1 MRSAMPAGRD
11 KRTAIASTLR
21 PRTIVAALVF
31 GFLACAPSARAFP
44 PAPYYTVFGDV
55 RDEFGNLI
63 SAGGGSVIFSVNTRE
78 IARYPVT
85 GVTGAD
91 YNYQIRMRMDMSRLG
106 TSSYSSLAV
115 NTGATYTLAV
125 DIGGVTYLP
134 LEMTTPPSVGNA
146 ADRRRINLTLGQDS
160 DRDGLPDAWEQMQL
174 YMAGLDLANLGS
186 IAPGGDLDGDGL
198 SNFQEYIAGTYASDP
213 TETFYLKIKSASA
226 TAAVVEFFT
235 ITGKTYAMEQSSDLK
250 TWSPVTFSVGAT
262 TASSAHVATGVGP
275 VEAQVTKTEAD
286 AKVFYRLKVR

>member
-1 MRSAMPAGRD
+1 MPGPHPRFTLATFLAG
-11 KRTAIASTLR
+11 LL
-21 PRTIVAALVF
+21 AAL
-31 GFLACAPSARAFP
+31 APIQELHAFP

-55 RDEFGNLI
+55 RDEFGNLL
-63 SAGGGSVIFSVNTRE
+63 SAGGGTVIFSVNSRE
-78 IARYPVT
+78 FARYPVT
-85 GVTGAD
+85 NVVGAD

-106 TSSYSSLAV
+106 TASYSSLAV

-160 DRDGLPDAWEQMQL
+160 DGDGLPDAWEQMQL
-174 YMAGLDLANLGS
+174 YMAGLDLANLGA
-186 IAPGGDLDGDGL
+186 ITPGGDLDGDGL
-198 SNFQEYIAGTYASDP
+198 GNLQEYIAGTYASDP

-226 TAAVVEFFT
+226 SAAVVEFFT

-250 TWSPVTFSVGAT
+250 TWSPVTFAVGAGA
-262 TASSAHVATGVGP
+262 ASSAHVAASVGP
-275 VEAQVTKTEAD
+275 VEASVTKTEAD